1 MNNQLEFLMTLFNKG
16 DNVFFKWKNDP
27 NWSVEYVSSNVENLL
42 GYTQEQ
48 FISHQINYEDIIHDD
63 DLDCIIQEVDLNVTH
78 KSDSFKHL
86 PYRIYTK
93 DKKIKWIMD
102 TTVLV
107 YDKDNN
113 VTHFIGYLSDITLSM
128 NYQDELKKTIDEKTK
143 SLKILNDKLKKQ
155 VQQEVSKSKI
165 KDNLL
170 FQQSKMAMMGEMLGN
185 IAHQWK
191 QPLSTISFAA
201 TGIQL
206 NKELGLLD
214 DELLNKSLNSIVE
227 SSSFLSNTV
236 DDFRN
241 FLKPNHKK
249 EKFTIKSIIEKT
261 LLLIVGTLET
271 NNVKVYQNI
280 SDFEIYGIK
289 GELTQV
295 LLNIINNAKDIVI
308 ENNQNNERFIFIDT
322 ISTDDKFI
330 ITIKDDGGGIPQDI
344 IDKVFEQYFTTKT
357 IEGTGIGLHMSSEI
371 IKTHFNGKLQVENRN
386 YNFNGKNYTGA
397 IFEISIP
404 KI

>member
-1 MNNQLEFLMTLFNKG
+1 MDDQLELLMTLFNKG

-42 GYTQEQ
+42 GYTQEE
-48 FISHQINYEDIIHDD
+48 FISNKIKYGDIIYSN
-63 DLDCIIQEVDLNVTH
+63 DLECIIQEVDLNVNH

-86 PYRIYTK
+86 PYRVYTK

-107 YDKDNN
+107 YDKDNS

-155 VQQEVSKSKI
+155 VKLEVSKSKI

-206 NKELGLLD
+206 NKDLGLLD
-214 DELLNKSLNSIVE
+214 DEMLNKSLDSIVQ

-241 FLKPNHKK
+241 FLKPNHEK
-249 EKFTIKSIIEKT
+249 EKFSIRSIIEKT
-261 LLLIVGTLET
+261 LLLTVATLET

-280 SDFEIYGIK
+280 SDFEIDGIK

-295 LLNIINNAKDIVI
+295 LLNIINNAKDVVI
-308 ENNQNNERFIFIDT
+308 ENNQNDERFIFIDT
-322 ISTDDKFI
+322 ITIDDMFI
-330 ITIKDDGGGIPQDI
+330 IKIKDNGGGIPSDI
-344 IDKVFEQYFTTKT
+344 IDKIFEQYFTTKA
-357 IEGTGIGLHMSSEI
+357 IEGTGIGLHMSNEI
-371 IKTHFNGKLQVENRN
+371 IKKHFSGELKVENRN
-386 YNFNGKNYTGA
+386 YNFNGENYTGA
-397 IFEISIP
+397 VFEIVIP